1 MLVWVKLIFA
11 GKSVILV
18 CSGMQLFSPVTS
30 SVAIRVIFNHWLTW
44 ITRTN
49 KVSGCCKYGW
59 WCVWKAQKFF
69 GRTGPVYACL
79 YWIVTFFPGHFFFKS
94 FADDRTVSLHFHGLQ
109 VTVIY
114 CSFAARSR
122 RVVGVTVVKVWEIS
136 RRYLRRVK
144 AGTYHS
150 FRCDSSRSVKLPIA
164 TLPSFDDSCYKGLLV
179 GWLASK
185 RYTFK
190 AYGLMQTQREF
201 KTGICPFGKIGKHNA
216 AWTHLNSNLSI
227 SLNISQCSKV
237 SKVFKSQFTLHQVVH
252 SVVSPSRCAWRLCK
266 TRSILS
272 HDMPWFLKIFDM
284 PDMLKMSNDCDL
296 PRNRGG
302 LISMLAKFCVTFNM

>member
-59 WCVWKAQKFF
+59 WCVWKAQIFF
-69 GRTGPVYACL
+69 GQTGPVYACL

-144 AGTYHS
+144 AGTY
-150 FRCDSSRSVKLPIA
+150 
-164 TLPSFDDSCYKGLLV
+164 LPSLFSMWFKQICEIADSYL
-179 GWLASK
+179 
-185 RYTFK
+185 T
-190 AYGLMQTQREF
+190 EF
-201 KTGICPFGKIGKHNA
+201 
-216 AWTHLNSNLSI
+216 W
-227 SLNISQCSKV
+227 
-237 SKVFKSQFTLHQVVH
+237 
-252 SVVSPSRCAWRLCK
+252 
-266 TRSILS
+266 
-272 HDMPWFLKIFDM
+272 WFL
-284 PDMLKMSNDCDL
+284 LQGVAC
-296 PRNRGG
+296 R
-302 LISMLAKFCVTFNM
+302 LACQ